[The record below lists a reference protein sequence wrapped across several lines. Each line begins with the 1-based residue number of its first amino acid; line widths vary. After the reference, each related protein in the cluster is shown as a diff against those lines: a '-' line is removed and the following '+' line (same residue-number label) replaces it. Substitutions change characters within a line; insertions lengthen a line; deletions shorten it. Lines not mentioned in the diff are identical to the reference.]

1 MNNAKII
8 GKELIINCDDLW
20 RIHDFLSRFYIVFD
34 NIFQYIFLVLRNLV
48 LDVYELCTVDF
59 KIL

>member
-1 MNNAKII
+1 MK
-8 GKELIINCDDLW
+8 W

-48 LDVYELCTVDF
+48 LDVYELYTVDF